1 MKELG
6 EILATKSTRRQLFA
20 NTLSGLSIVA
30 GFTSMAQS
38 AETHDLNSNMA
49 ILRQVMEKN
58 PDLKLSSYYTGQ
70 WEQKSLSILTAF
82 QRLALAVGF
91 AITARKVEED

>member
-6 EILATKSTRRQLFA
+6 EILTESYSRRQLFA
-20 NTLSGLSIVA
+20 NILNAASIVA
-30 GFTSMAQS
+30 GFTSIAQS
-38 AETHDLNSNMA
+38 TETHDLNRNMA
-49 ILRQVMEKN
+49 SLRQVMEKN
-58 PDLKLSSYYTGQ
+58 PDLKLSNYYTGQ

-91 AITARKVEED
+91 AITAHKVEED